1 MHDPFSL
8 LFFLSKMDDISYK
21 QMERQSIR
29 GTTKKNI
36 EMNKVRNKIKSGV
49 KIFYWWPNMKR
60 EIEEYVAKYGQ
71 QHMKV

>member
-1 MHDPFSL
+1 
-8 LFFLSKMDDISYK
+8 MDDISYK

>member
-49 KIFYWWPNMKR
+49 KIFY
-60 EIEEYVAKYGQ
+60 
-71 QHMKV
+71 